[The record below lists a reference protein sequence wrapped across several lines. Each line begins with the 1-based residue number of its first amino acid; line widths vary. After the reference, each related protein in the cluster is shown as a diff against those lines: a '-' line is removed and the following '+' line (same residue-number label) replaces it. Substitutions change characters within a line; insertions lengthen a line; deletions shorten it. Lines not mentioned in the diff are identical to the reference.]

1 MECYPRLKLVA
12 ADKIGKDE
20 MGRLHIVVGHK
31 PPHTVLALDG
41 ELDVAT
47 APHLDD
53 AFVREC
59 EAGYRKVILDVGALR
74 FCDSY
79 GLRMLLRLQDRCVA
93 DGGRMVL
100 ADTRGMLARVLNLT
114 GLERALVQFETVER
128 AAAEL

>member
-1 MECYPRLKLVA
+1 
-12 ADKIGKDE
+12 

-31 PPHTVLALDG
+31 PPHAVLALDG

-53 AFVREC
+53 AFVREY

-128 AAAEL
+128 ATAEL